1 MNHPIYKKDGFSLFR
16 EKKGDNSILGDTLI
30 IDNHNIHELKSFIN
44 KNLIKGV
51 RIIPSYYN
59 VQNLDFL
66 NELNFIE
73 GVYIIGNENFD
84 LTPLYAL
91 TNLRV
96 LGIEKI
102 STTLDFGRFPNL
114 EVYGSQYSKKI
125 LNMGKCANLFWL
137 WLDNYKE
144 DDLYAIE
151 SLTKLKFL
159 TLYKTSIINL
169 LGIKEFKQLEVLS
182 IDTANK
188 LESLNGFTEAN
199 QILEKIDIYRAKNL
213 LDCSSLSRAS
223 GLKKIWI
230 RKTGDL
236 NNIDFIKGLP
246 NLDEVVIDAKIND
259 GNLNLLKGIRNVSFR
274 EFPHY
279 NLKSKDFS

>member
-1 MNHPIYKKDGFSLFR
+1 MNHPIYNKDGFSLFR
-16 EKKGDNSILGDTLI
+16 EKKGLNSILGDTLI
-30 IDNHNIHELKSFIN
+30 VDNHNENELKSFIK
-44 KNLIKGV
+44 KNSIRGV

-73 GVYIIGNENFD
+73 GVYIVGNENFD

-114 EVYGSQYSKKI
+114 EVYGSQYSKNI
-125 LNMGKCANLFWL
+125 LNLKECTKLFWL

-151 SLTKLKFL
+151 TFTKLKFL
-159 TLYKTSIINL
+159 TLYKTSIISL

-199 QILEKIDIYRAKNL
+199 KILEKIDIYRAKNL
-213 LDCSSLSRAS
+213 VDCS
-223 GLKKIWI
+223 
-230 RKTGDL
+230 
-236 NNIDFIKGLP
+236 
-246 NLDEVVIDAKIND
+246 
-259 GNLNLLKGIRNVSFR
+259 
-274 EFPHY
+274 
-279 NLKSKDFS
+279 